1 MTSVDT
7 SLFKPELVFLD
18 FDARDRADCFN
29 KLGVE
34 LKARGYVKDT
44 WLGAIKAREESYPTG
59 LPCQAINVAI
69 PHTDSE
75 HLNKPYI
82 AIVRPRRPIDFQG
95 MGGMCDRVPAEL
107 IVNLGLLAHADEQ
120 VAALQAL
127 MQVFMDEEQV
137 ARVRAQKDAEG
148 MVRVMREYCG
158 A

>member
-1 MTSVDT
+1 MTAVDT

-18 FDARDRADCFN
+18 YDVRDRLHLFDT
-29 KLGVE
+29 LGAE
-34 LKARGYVKDT
+34 LKTRGYVKDS
-44 WLGAIKAREESYPTG
+44 WLDAIKEREENYPTG

-69 PHTDSE
+69 PHTEPE

-82 AIVRPRRPIDFQG
+82 AIVRPRHPVDFRG
-95 MGGMCDRVPAEL
+95 MGGMCEHVPAEL

-127 MQVFMDEEQV
+127 MQVFMDEERV
-137 ARVRAQKDAEG
+137 ACVRAQTKADG
-148 MVRVMREYCG
+148 IVRVMQEYCG

>member
-34 LKARGYVKDT
+34 LKARGYVKDS

-69 PHTDSE
+69 PHTD
-75 HLNKPYI
+75 P
-82 AIVRPRRPIDFQG
+82 
-95 MGGMCDRVPAEL
+95 
-107 IVNLGLLAHADEQ
+107 
-120 VAALQAL
+120 
-127 MQVFMDEEQV
+127 
-137 ARVRAQKDAEG
+137 
-148 MVRVMREYCG
+148 
-158 A
+158 